1 MAHHS
6 RSDNDCIL
14 NRRVRDQADRRKAI
28 HALLV
33 SSACLFGVGLF
44 EFLVAVAAR
53 SAALFSD
60 ALHNLGDVL
69 TTLALY
75 VGFRL
80 SCRSPNARY
89 PYGYGRAEDLAGIGV
104 VIAIWVSA
112 VLAGLES
119 LEKLRAQ
126 GQTTL
131 PLLGLAAALAGVIG
145 NQAVA
150 RYKLQV
156 GREINSE
163 ALVADSRHAGTDAL
177 ASAGA
182 VVGLAGVAAGF
193 PLADPV
199 AGCAITVII
208 VRIGLVATR
217 DVVTHLLDAQDE
229 AITKAVHSSVAQ
241 ICGIRQARDVRTRWI
256 GRQLAVQ
263 LVVDLPKELTVRE
276 AHVVARAVE
285 ASICDVLPQASD
297 VVVRA
302 GLPQAAAPAPQ
313 LPCFRADE
321 QGSDGE

>member
-1 MAHHS
+1 MPHHS
-6 RSDNDCIL
+6 RSDTDCISH
-14 NRRVRDQADRRKAI
+14 RRVRDEAARRKAI
-28 HALLV
+28 RALIV
-33 SSACLFGVGLF
+33 SSAWLLGVGMF
-44 EFLVAVAAR
+44 EFFVGVAAR

-75 VGFRL
+75 VGFRV
-80 SCRSPNARY
+80 SSRSPNARY

-119 LEKLRAQ
+119 LEKLRAH

-131 PLLGLAAALAGVIG
+131 PLLGLAAALTGVIG

-150 RYKLQV
+150 RYKLRV

-163 ALVADSRHAGTDAL
+163 ALIADSRHAGTDAL

-182 VVGLAGVAAGF
+182 VAGLGGVAAGF

-199 AGCAITVII
+199 AGCAITALI

-217 DVVTHLLDAQDE
+217 DVVTHLLDRQDE
-229 AITKAVHSSVAQ
+229 AITGAVHSSVAQ
-241 ICGIRQARDVRTRWI
+241 ICGVRRARDVRTRWI
-256 GRQLAVQ
+256 GRRLAVR
-263 LVVDLPKELTVRE
+263 LVVELPEELTVRE
-276 AHVVARAVE
+276 AHVVTTAVE

-302 GLPQAAAPAPQ
+302 GPP
-313 LPCFRADE
+313 RA
-321 QGSDGE
+321 GPRFAHVPVPWADGTRVRL

>member
-14 NRRVRDQADRRKAI
+14 SRRIRDQADRRKAI

-53 SAALFSD
+53 SAALYSD

-89 PYGYGRAEDLAGIGV
+89 PNGYGRAEDLAGIGV

-112 VLAGLES
+112 ALAGLES
-119 LEKLRAQ
+119 LEKLRAH
-126 GQTTL
+126 GQATL
-131 PLLGLAAALAGVIG
+131 PLLGLTAALTGVVG

-150 RYKLQV
+150 RYKLRV

-193 PLADPV
+193 PFADPV
-199 AGCAITVII
+199 AGCAITMLI
-208 VRIGLVATR
+208 VRIGLIATR
-217 DVVTHLLDAQDE
+217 DVVTRLLDVQDE

-241 ICGIRQARDVRTRWI
+241 ICGVRWARDVRTRWV

-263 LVVDLPKELTVRE
+263 LVVDLPEELTVRE
-276 AHVVARAVE
+276 AAVVARAVE

-302 GLPQAAAPAPQ
+302 GLPQAAAPAGQWPASGPTGQ
-313 LPCFRADE
+313 R
-321 QGSDGE
+321 SDCE